1 MQSFQRQGL
10 NIRDT
15 VLRPFL
21 DLRYKGQSFHLTIP
35 YDKEADMA
43 ERFYQAF
50 GKRYGYTLENGP
62 AVEVVTV
69 RLSAIMPREEI
80 SLPGV
85 TNVSPL
91 PPVAKRTIL
100 LSSGPAPAPVYQRE
114 SLWRSFFAKG
124 PVVIE
129 DEGCTVFVPPECEVS
144 MEENGCLQ
152 VIV

>member
-1 MQSFQRQGL
+1 VF
-10 NIRDT
+10 
-15 VLRPFL
+15 RPFL

-50 GKRYGYTLENGP
+50 EKRYGYTMENGP

-80 SLPGV
+80 SLPRV
-85 TNVSPL
+85 KNVSPS
-91 PPVAKRTIL
+91 PPVAQRTIL

-114 SLWRSFFAKG
+114 SLWRSFSAKG

-144 MEENGCLQ
+144 VEENGCLK
-152 VIV
+152 VIVG